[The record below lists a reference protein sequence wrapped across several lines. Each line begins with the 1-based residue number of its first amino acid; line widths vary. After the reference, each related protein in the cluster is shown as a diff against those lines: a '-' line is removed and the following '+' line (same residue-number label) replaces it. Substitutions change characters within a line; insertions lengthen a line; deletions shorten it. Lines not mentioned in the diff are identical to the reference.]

1 MNQSS
6 YGYGTGSY
14 EAESWRDEETS
25 LSSEVMLGA
34 FSRLDAANTDARERS
49 RLLQL
54 LGSINYKIVKGNR
67 VYVEVGGVVY
77 KTLWGLY
84 WRSVFTGVEH
94 YLLRCQQIS
103 GSVWAGE
110 SVDIDLIDLPITRTK
125 EGWSAQGYSLMFML
139 NRD

>member
-1 MNQSS
+1 MNQSIQA
-6 YGYGTGSY
+6 YGVGSY
-14 EAESWRDEETS
+14 EAESWRDDDTS
-25 LSSEVMLGA
+25 LPSEVVL
-34 FSRLDAANTDARERS
+34 SRRSQSEPNPDARERS

-67 VYVEVGGVVY
+67 VYVEIGGTVY

-103 GSVWAGE
+103 GSVWAD
-110 SVDIDLIDLPITRTK
+110 SSIDIDLIDLPITRTK
-125 EGWSAQGYSLMFML
+125 EGWSAQGCSLMFML